1 MNPQEQMELAVQAAI
16 DKKGLQP
23 VVLDVRDRVSYTDF
37 IVLISGRSDRHV
49 QALAEAVLQAFADR
63 KRKPLGVEGARGQW
77 TLIDFGD
84 IVVHVFHHPMRE
96 YYDLEGL
103 WCDAPRVALD
113 LPEEELADLTYSP

>member
-1 MNPQEQMELAVQAAI
+1 MELAVQAAI

-23 VVLDVRDRVSYTDF
+23 VVLDVREHVSYTDF
-37 IVLISGRSDRHV
+37 IVLVSGRSDRHV
-49 QALAEAVLQAFADR
+49 QTLAEAVLEAFADR

-84 IVVHVFHHPMRE
+84 VVVHVFHHPMRE

-113 LPEEELADLTYSP
+113 VPEAELSDLAYSS